1 MSRQKNTT
9 GRPKT
14 RRNRPK
20 RYVVFLGLQFTS
32 ELYSRSDVVALVE
45 KATEIADQELKK
57 RYPLVSLRV
66 KHEFV
71 QLGEAVSAQIVTLVK
86 EAAAVI
92 FELSEP
98 NPNVYFELGLAF
110 GFGNRHPALLYNK
123 ATEVPIAS
131 DVRDLFRLP
140 YPKDG
145 VDQVVG
151 RLAQHI
157 EKVLQARIDSDN
169 RDDDQWSDVRRVWK
183 GESAFNQVT
192 IVCPELPKSYRPK
205 YSRNASLEFVNL
217 ARYGDPDALVEVLSF
232 LPKLLPNAQVKQL
245 TCAELHPNDRAGNL
259 IVIGG
264 PDFNTVSRDLIK
276 AVRLPFT
283 CEETTK
289 GTAFLD
295 TEKGTQVCSE
305 SKSRMVTKDCGL
317 FARFPNPWN
326 EGRTVIMVCGLG
338 TFGVLGAVKSFGMNK
353 VGRANAR
360 TIKRITKSAN
370 PQFAALV
377 PIPVISA
384 QPTASRISVGSMY
397 TYPWSSQ

>member
-1 MSRQKNTT
+1 MTI
-9 GRPKT
+9 
-14 RRNRPK
+14 
-20 RYVVFLGLQFTS
+20 LC
-32 ELYSRSDVVALVE
+32 ALLEV
-45 KATEIADQELKK
+45 
-57 RYPLVSLRV
+57 
-66 KHEFV
+66 
-71 QLGEAVSAQIVTLVK
+71 GCVK
-86 EAAAVI
+86 EAAAFV
-92 FELSEP
+92 FELSEA
-98 NPNVYFELGLAF
+98 NSNVYFELGLAF
-110 GFGNRHPALLYNK
+110 GFGNRHPALLYSK
-123 ATEVPIAS
+123 ATKIPIAS

-140 YPKDG
+140 YPKGDI
-145 VDQVVG
+145 DQVVG

-205 YSRNASLEFVNL
+205 YSRKASLEFVDL

-245 TCAELHPNDRAGNL
+245 TCADLHPKDRSGNL

-264 PDFNTVSRDLIK
+264 PDFNTVSHDLIE
-276 AVRLPFT
+276 AVQLPFT
-283 CEETTK
+283 CEETTNGTVFLDRPK
-289 GTAFLD
+289 GTRA
-295 TEKGTQVCSE
+295 CSE
-305 SKSRMVTKDCGL
+305 SKNRMVTKDCGL

-338 TFGVLGAVKSFGMNK
+338 TFGVLGAVKSFGMNA

-370 PQFAALV
+370 PQFTALV
-377 PIPVISA
+377 PTAVISA
-384 QPTASRISVGSMY
+384 QPTPSRVTADSLY
-397 TYPWSSQ
+397 TYPWSSE